1 MSLNPLVHQARR
13 LGSNASSWVQQ
24 FSVEGFKVLIICRG
38 PIRKE
43 VMDTLSEMGAEYGIL
58 LSEKDSVAYKN
69 ALAPELRQIARH
81 DRVHRVPDYTGVD
94 KAERD
99 ARIQQIID
107 IAKSN
112 GYDGIFA
119 GYGFMAEDEAL
130 VSAIEASGLNFVGPC
145 SRTVRQAGMKDEAKR
160 TALAAGVSVTPG
172 VDNLT
177 VRTVLAKGALADMAA
192 EHGLELPEGD
202 PESQAEALLL
212 QSYAQ
217 GFDLISMDDI
227 ATQAQREVES
237 LYAEYPKNRI
247 RIKAIGGGG
256 GKGQRILP
264 SPKDCDGDA
273 VAAAANTAELVREVL
288 AEVKATGVG
297 DNKNVLLEL
306 NIETTRHQEIQV
318 IGNGEWCLTLGGR
331 DCSAQMHEQKLLE
344 ISTSIEMLQAA
355 INAETDDERKQSLQ
369 QDLVILERMEDEA
382 TRFGSAVGL
391 DSVSTFECIV
401 DDDRHYFME
410 MNTRIQVEHRVSE
423 LCYGLKFTNPANPGE
438 SFVVNSLVEA
448 MVLLAVHGPQLP
460 KPERIVRENASVEVR
475 LNATNDALQPHAGGL
490 IEFWSTALDNE
501 IRDDQGISKRNPD
514 TGSFVQYAL
523 AGAYDSNIALLLTTG
538 QDRRRSFEEMAEV
551 IRKTRIDGTD
561 LATNLNFH
569 YGLVHWF
576 LARDVHA
583 KTTTAFIQPYLT
595 AVGLLAKMAR
605 QLDLNY
611 AWAQETGQDAELSTL
626 KKTLVVRPLELL
638 LSEPHLLSGW
648 ISYSGPAFYRDG
660 QDNWQFAVNPLSLL
674 SELYHFLNMD
684 ADPKNPA
691 AKQIWS
697 HDQEILDQGLAFYAD
712 LAELVGTQDWSELQ
726 DAIVEASHP
735 AVKDWGA
742 VQVAHAEFQLG
753 MDLLRLLPVCAAE
766 VEFEVLAVEPNLDI
780 FIPDFL
786 KDGEN
791 QKAASLELAPPPV
804 QNADEIVAA
813 SGGMFYAQQAP
824 GDPAFVSVG
833 QTVKPGDPLY
843 IVEVMKMFNVIRA
856 EFGCTIDEVLIEG
869 DATVVK
875 KGQPL
880 FKVTPTE
887 KVETQ
892 DPLVLAEAKQQWTQ
906 DCLNLIKESRH
917 G

>member
-1 MSLNPLVHQARR
+1 MSLNPLIHQPRR
-13 LGSNASSWVQQ
+13 LANHSSSWARQ

-43 VMDTLSEMGAEYGIL
+43 VMDTLDEMGAQYGIL
-58 LSEKDSVAYKN
+58 LSEKDSVTYKN
-69 ALAPELRQIARH
+69 ALAPELRQIARN
-81 DRVHRVPDYTGVD
+81 DRVHRVPDYTGAD

-107 IAKSN
+107 IAHSN

-130 VSAIEASGLNFVGPC
+130 VRAIEQAGLNFVGPC

-160 TALAAGVSVTPG
+160 TALNAGVSVTPG

-177 VRTVLAKGALADMAA
+177 TRTVLALGSLEDLAKQHKLTLSGDTA
-192 EHGLELPEGD
+192 EE
-202 PESQAEALLL
+202 QAESLLT
-212 QSYAQ
+212 QSYEQ
-217 GFDLISMDDI
+217 GFDLISMDQI
-227 ATQAQREVES
+227 AAQAQIEVEA
-237 LYAEYPKNRI
+237 LYAKYPKNRI

-264 SPKDCDGDA
+264 SPKDLSGDA
-273 VAAAANTAELVREVL
+273 IAAAAPTAELVKQVL
-288 AEVKATGVG
+288 AEVKATGTG

-318 IGNGEWCLTLGGR
+318 IGNGDWCLTLGGR

-344 ISTSIEMLQAA
+344 ISTSVEMLKTAIQA
-355 INAETDDERKQSLQ
+355 ESDDARRAPLE
-369 QDLVILERMEDEA
+369 QDLAILERMEDEA
-382 TRFGSAVGL
+382 TRFGTAVGL

-423 LCYGLKFTNPANPGE
+423 LCYGLRFANPENPADA
-438 SFVVNSLVEA
+438 FVVNSLVEA
-448 MVLLAVHGPQLP
+448 MVLLAVHGPNLP
-460 KPERIVRENASVEVR
+460 KPERVVRENASVEVR

-490 IEFWSTALDNE
+490 IQFWSPALANE
-501 IRDDQGISKRNPD
+501 IRDDQGISRRNPD
-514 TGSFVQYAL
+514 TGSFVRYAL

-538 QDRRRSFEEMAEV
+538 PDRQRSFEEMAEV
-551 IRKTRIDGTD
+551 IRRTRIEGTD

-569 YGLVHWF
+569 YGLIHWF

-595 AVGLLAKMAR
+595 AVGLLAQMTR

-611 AWAQETGQDAELSTL
+611 AWAQETGHDPELSTL
-626 KKTLVVRPLELL
+626 KKTLVTRPLEVLL
-638 LSEPHLLSGW
+638 AQPHLLSGW
-648 ISYSGPAFYRDG
+648 ISFADPAFVRDE
-660 QDNWQFAVNPLSLL
+660 QDRIQFAINPLELL
-674 SELYHFLNMD
+674 EKLYHFLNMD
-684 ADPKNPA
+684 QDPSSPA

-697 HDQEILDQGLAFYAD
+697 QDQQILSNGLAFYA
-712 LAELVGTQDWSELQ
+712 ELSAQLGVQDWTELQ
-726 DAIVEASHP
+726 AAIAKGEHSAIS
-735 AVKDWGA
+735 DWTA
-742 VQVAHAEFQLG
+742 VQDAHQDFQAGLN
-753 MDLLRLLPVCAAE
+753 LLRLLPLCADE
-766 VEFEVLAVEPNLDI
+766 VEFESLSVDEALDI
-780 FIPDFL
+780 DIPDFL
-786 KDGEN
+786 TDSEN
-791 QKAASLELAPPPV
+791 QKIASLELAPPPE

-813 SGGMFYAQQAP
+813 SGGMFYAQQSP
-824 GDPAFVSVG
+824 GDPPFVAPG
-833 QTVKPGDPLY
+833 QQVAVGDPLY
-843 IVEVMKMFNVIRA
+843 IVEVMKMFNVIKA
-856 EFGCTIDEVLIEG
+856 EFACTIDEVLIDG

-887 KVETQ
+887 QVMRV
-892 DPLVLAEAKQQWTQ
+892 DPVAAAKARQTWTQ
-906 DCLNLIKESRH
+906 DCLAHLKGANH

>member
-1 MSLNPLVHQARR
+1 
-13 LGSNASSWVQQ
+13 
-24 FSVEGFKVLIICRG
+24 
-38 PIRKE
+38 
-43 VMDTLSEMGAEYGIL
+43 
-58 LSEKDSVAYKN
+58 
-69 ALAPELRQIARH
+69 
-81 DRVHRVPDYTGVD
+81 
-94 KAERD
+94 
-99 ARIQQIID
+99 
-107 IAKSN
+107 
-112 GYDGIFA
+112 
-119 GYGFMAEDEAL
+119 
-130 VSAIEASGLNFVGPC
+130 
-145 SRTVRQAGMKDEAKR
+145 MKDEAKR

-177 VRTVLAKGALADMAA
+177 VRTVLAKGALADLAA

-344 ISTSIEMLQAA
+344 ISTSIGMLQDA

-369 QDLVILERMEDEA
+369 QDLIILERMEDEA

-501 IRDDQGISKRNPD
+501 IRDDQASLSAIRIR
-514 TGSFVQYAL
+514 A
-523 AGAYDSNIALLLTTG
+523 
-538 QDRRRSFEEMAEV
+538 RSFSMRWRV
-551 IRKTRIDGTD
+551 PTIR
-561 LATNLNFH
+561 
-569 YGLVHWF
+569 
-576 LARDVHA
+576 
-583 KTTTAFIQPYLT
+583 
-595 AVGLLAKMAR
+595 
-605 QLDLNY
+605 
-611 AWAQETGQDAELSTL
+611 TL
-626 KKTLVVRPLELL
+626 RC
-638 LSEPHLLSGW
+638 
-648 ISYSGPAFYRDG
+648 Y
-660 QDNWQFAVNPLSLL
+660 
-674 SELYHFLNMD
+674 
-684 ADPKNPA
+684 
-691 AKQIWS
+691 
-697 HDQEILDQGLAFYAD
+697 
-712 LAELVGTQDWSELQ
+712 
-726 DAIVEASHP
+726 
-735 AVKDWGA
+735 
-742 VQVAHAEFQLG
+742 
-753 MDLLRLLPVCAAE
+753 
-766 VEFEVLAVEPNLDI
+766 
-780 FIPDFL
+780 
-786 KDGEN
+786 
-791 QKAASLELAPPPV
+791 
-804 QNADEIVAA
+804 
-813 SGGMFYAQQAP
+813 
-824 GDPAFVSVG
+824 
-833 QTVKPGDPLY
+833 
-843 IVEVMKMFNVIRA
+843 
-856 EFGCTIDEVLIEG
+856 
-869 DATVVK
+869 
-875 KGQPL
+875 
-880 FKVTPTE
+880 
-887 KVETQ
+887 
-892 DPLVLAEAKQQWTQ
+892 
-906 DCLNLIKESRH
+906 
-917 G
+917 

>member
-1 MSLNPLVHQARR
+1 MSLNPLIHQSRR
-13 LGSNASSWVQQ
+13 LAAHPSQWAQQ
-24 FSVEGFKVLIICRG
+24 YSVSGFKVLIICRG

-43 VMDTLSEMGAEYGIL
+43 VMDVLSEMGAEYGIL

-69 ALAPELRQIARH
+69 ALAPELRQIVRH
-81 DRVHRVPDYTGVD
+81 DRIHRVPDYTGVD

-107 IAKSN
+107 IAHTN

-177 VRTVLAKGALADMAA
+177 TRTVLALGDLAALAAQHDLQLI
-192 EHGLELPEGD
+192 GQTPE
-202 PESQAEALLL
+202 EQAEQLLI
-212 QSYAQ
+212 QSYQ
-217 GFDLISMDDI
+217 KGFDLITIDQV
-227 ATQAQREVES
+227 AEQAMVEVQA
-237 LYAEYPKNRI
+237 LYADYPNNRI

-264 SPKDCDGDA
+264 SPKDKGGDA
-273 VAAAANTAELVREVL
+273 ASAAAPTPGLVREVL
-288 AEVKATGVG
+288 AEVKAGGVG

-344 ISTSIEMLQAA
+344 ISTSSEMLQAA
-355 INAETDDERKQSLQ
+355 IDGETDEERKAPLQ
-369 QDLVILERMEDEA
+369 QDLALLNSMEDQA

-401 DDDRHYFME
+401 DGENHYFME

-423 LCYGLKFTNPANPGE
+423 LCYGLKFTNPDNPAE

-448 MVLLAVHGPQLP
+448 MVLLAVHGPALP
-460 KPERIVRENASVEVR
+460 KPERVERERASVEVR

-490 IEFWSTALDNE
+490 IQFWSSALDNE
-501 IRDDQGISKRNPD
+501 IRDDQGISRRNPD
-514 TGSFVQYAL
+514 TGAFVRYAL

-538 QDRRRSFEEMAEV
+538 ASRLDSFEAMAEV
-551 IRKTRIDGTD
+551 IRKTRIEGTD

-595 AVGLLAKMAR
+595 AVGLLAQMAR

-611 AWAQETGQDAELSTL
+611 AWAQETGHDPELSAL
-626 KKTLVVRPLELL
+626 KKTLIVRPLEILL
-638 LSEPHLLSGW
+638 REPHLLSGW
-648 ISYSGPAFYRDG
+648 ISFADSAFMRDE
-660 QDNWQFAVNPLSLL
+660 QDVWQFAINPLSLL
-674 SELYHFLNMD
+674 QQLYHFLNMD
-684 ADPKNPA
+684 PDPSSPA
-691 AKQIWS
+691 ATQIWS
-697 HDQEILDQGLAFYAD
+697 QDHQILTQGLEFYAELSARLDIEDWTD
-712 LAELVGTQDWSELQ
+712 LQS
-726 DAIVEASHP
+726 AIQQASHP
-735 AVKDWGA
+735 AIEDWDA
-742 VQVAHAEFQLG
+742 IQQAHQDFQLG
-753 MDLLRLLPVCAAE
+753 MDLLRLLPMCADE

-780 FIPDFL
+780 YIPEFL
-786 KDGEN
+786 KDPEH
-791 QKAASLELAPPPV
+791 QKAATLQLAPPPV

-813 SGGMFYAQQAP
+813 SGGMFYAQQQP

-833 QTVKPGDPLY
+833 QQVQIGDPLY

-856 EFGCTIDEVLIEG
+856 EFACTVDEVLVAG
-869 DATVVK
+869 DASVVK

-880 FKVTPTE
+880 FKVTPTDV
-887 KVETQ
+887 VETL
-892 DPLVLAEAKQQWTQ
+892 DPIQEARARQRWTM
-906 DCLNLIKESRH
+906 DCLTHLKGAEH

>member
-1 MSLNPLVHQARR
+1 MA
-13 LGSNASSWVQQ
+13 
-24 FSVEGFKVLIICRG
+24 
-38 PIRKE
+38 
-43 VMDTLSEMGAEYGIL
+43 
-58 LSEKDSVAYKN
+58 VA
-69 ALAPELRQIARH
+69 A
-81 DRVHRVPDYTGVD
+81 
-94 KAERD
+94 
-99 ARIQQIID
+99 
-107 IAKSN
+107 
-112 GYDGIFA
+112 
-119 GYGFMAEDEAL
+119 
-130 VSAIEASGLNFVGPC
+130 
-145 SRTVRQAGMKDEAKR
+145 
-160 TALAAGVSVTPG
+160 
-172 VDNLT
+172 
-177 VRTVLAKGALADMAA
+177 
-192 EHGLELPEGD
+192 
-202 PESQAEALLL
+202 
-212 QSYAQ
+212 
-217 GFDLISMDDI
+217 
-227 ATQAQREVES
+227 
-237 LYAEYPKNRI
+237 
-247 RIKAIGGGG
+247 
-256 GKGQRILP
+256 GQRILP

-273 VAAAANTAELVREVL
+273 VAAAANTPELVREVL

-344 ISTSIEMLQAA
+344 ISTSIGMLQDA

-369 QDLVILERMEDEA
+369 QDLIILERMEDEA

-648 ISYSGPAFYRDG
+648 ISYSGPAFYRDE
-660 QDNWQFAVNPLSLL
+660 QDNWQFAVNP
-674 SELYHFLNMD
+674 
-684 ADPKNPA
+684 P
-691 AKQIWS
+691 
-697 HDQEILDQGLAFYAD
+697 LA
-712 LAELVGTQDWSELQ
+712 
-726 DAIVEASHP
+726 
-735 AVKDWGA
+735 
-742 VQVAHAEFQLG
+742 
-753 MDLLRLLPVCAAE
+753 C
-766 VEFEVLAVEPNLDI
+766 
-780 FIPDFL
+780 
-786 KDGEN
+786 
-791 QKAASLELAPPPV
+791 
-804 QNADEIVAA
+804 
-813 SGGMFYAQQAP
+813 
-824 GDPAFVSVG
+824 
-833 QTVKPGDPLY
+833 
-843 IVEVMKMFNVIRA
+843 
-856 EFGCTIDEVLIEG
+856 
-869 DATVVK
+869 
-875 KGQPL
+875 
-880 FKVTPTE
+880 
-887 KVETQ
+887 
-892 DPLVLAEAKQQWTQ
+892 
-906 DCLNLIKESRH
+906 
-917 G
+917 